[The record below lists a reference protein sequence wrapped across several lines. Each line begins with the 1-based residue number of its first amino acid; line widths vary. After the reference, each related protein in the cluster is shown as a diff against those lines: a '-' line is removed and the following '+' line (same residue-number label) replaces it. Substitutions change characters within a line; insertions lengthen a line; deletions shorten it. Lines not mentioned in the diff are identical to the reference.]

1 MFVTHSSLQMML
13 IFNAKKKMSYF
24 MCLILL
30 HIGDMAHVFSLLAGH
45 LKQLILVVDLH
56 KLRHVSYKIADFT
69 HETMK

>member
-1 MFVTHSSLQMML
+1 
-13 IFNAKKKMSYF
+13 
-24 MCLILL
+24 
-30 HIGDMAHVFSLLAGH
+30 MAHVFSLLAGH